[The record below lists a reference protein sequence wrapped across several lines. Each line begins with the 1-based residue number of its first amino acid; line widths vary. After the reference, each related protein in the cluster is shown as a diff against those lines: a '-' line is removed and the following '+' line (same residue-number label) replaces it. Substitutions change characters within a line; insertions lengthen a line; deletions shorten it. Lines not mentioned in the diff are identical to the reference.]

1 MVPPRIASAPTM
13 TSPSAIHAPDPPFT
27 SMTSPP
33 PTSIA
38 SLAKA
43 AHRAAKPRTSP
54 APTTTIAP
62 TKSRA
67 MFFFDI

>member
-1 MVPPRIASAPTM
+1 M
-13 TSPSAIHAPDPPFT
+13 TSL
-27 SMTSPP
+27 P

-54 APTTTIAP
+54 APTATIAP